1 MSRFGDLDDDVLV
14 QLVRWLSCNQVLKLR
29 ATDKR
34 WHLVLKR
41 PSALLGCEEVEKKVL
56 YWLRLPLQSYMW
68 VRLLGS
74 GCTKLTLYTEKTK
87 GELPGLDEALAR
99 ESLMRCSN
107 LRELML
113 QACVVDLAALSRLL
127 NGVVPRLR
135 ILNMSH
141 LVETP
146 PTQASV
152 ADLASACPTIEQ
164 IYFPYGMPQ
173 DMSLSWFQ
181 PFTNLNHANNQG
193 RPISSVYQGRPISSV
208 QEIAETLNACP
219 RLTSLSLFAEDSL
232 VIDVAQHLRKSFE
245 QLHELQLQDSILTK
259 DCGIA
264 LMQAC
269 CNLTT
274 LNVWN
279 TRVDDGQMSEIVCA
293 SPQLREL
300 EVGGDDSGFCDA
312 EVIAI
317 CNTQTSLVSL
327 NLSNIDG
334 LTDASISAMQK
345 LTSLVDLTLLYCL
358 DNPLSGE
365 ALHELVQAC
374 PLLSTLTLQ
383 RGASYEDEETREQNF
398 QPSMLPG
405 CSTLLAIR
413 DLLEERGG
421 ALDDGED

>member
-1 MSRFGDLDDDVLV
+1 MSHFGDLDDDVLV
-14 QLVRWLSCNQVLKLR
+14 QLVRWLSCDQILKLR

-34 WHLVLKR
+34 WHLLLKR
-41 PSALLGCEEVEKKVL
+41 PSALLGCEEVEEKVL
-56 YWLRLPLQSYMW
+56 YWVRLPLQSYMW

-74 GCTKLTLYTEKTK
+74 GCTKLTLDASE
-87 GELPGLDEALAR
+87 GERREFPGLDEALAR

-164 IYFPYGMPQ
+164 IYFPYNMLQ
-173 DMSLSWFQ
+173 DMPLSWFQ
-181 PFTNLNHANNQG
+181 PFTKLTHAKNEF
-193 RPISSVYQGRPISSV
+193 RHISSV

-219 RLTSLSLFAEDSL
+219 RLTSLSLWAQDSL
-232 VIDVAQHLRKSFE
+232 VFDVGQHLRKSFE
-245 QLHELQLQDSILTK
+245 QLHTLQLQDSILTK

-279 TRVDDGQMSEIVCA
+279 TIVKDGQMSEIVCA

-317 CNTQTSLVSL
+317 CNTQTSLVTL

-345 LTSLVDLTLLYCL
+345 LTSLVHLTLLYCL

-383 RGASYEDEETREQNF
+383 RGASYDDEEDREQNF

>member
-1 MSRFGDLDDDVLV
+1 MSHFGDLDDDVLV
-14 QLVRWLSCNQVLKLR
+14 QLVRWLSCDQILNLR

-34 WHLVLKR
+34 WHLLLKR
-41 PSALLGCEEVEKKVL
+41 PSALLGCEEVEEKVL
-56 YWLRLPLQSYMW
+56 YWERLPLQSYMW

-141 LVETP
+141 WVELSTP

-164 IYFPYGMPQ
+164 IYFPYNMLQ
-173 DMSLSWFQ
+173 DMPLSWFQ
-181 PFTNLNHANNQG
+181 PFTKLTHAKNEF
-193 RPISSVYQGRPISSV
+193 RHISSV

-219 RLTSLSLFAEDSL
+219 RLTSLSLWAQDSL
-232 VIDVAQHLRKSFE
+232 VFDVGQHLRKSFE
-245 QLHELQLQDSILTK
+245 QLHTLQLQDSILTK

-279 TRVDDGQMSEIVCA
+279 TIVKDGQMSEIVCA

-317 CNTQTSLVSL
+317 CNTQTSLVTL

-345 LTSLVDLTLLYCL
+345 LTSLVHLSLLYCL

>member
-14 QLVRWLSCNQVLKLR
+14 QLVRWLSCDQVLKLR

-164 IYFPYGMPQ
+164 TSRTTCSRTCHFRGS
-173 DMSLSWFQ
+173 SL
-181 PFTNLNHANNQG
+181 P
-193 RPISSVYQGRPISSV
+193 PISPCSRPCHFRGSS
-208 QEIAETLNACP
+208 
-219 RLTSLSLFAEDSL
+219 
-232 VIDVAQHLRKSFE
+232 
-245 QLHELQLQDSILTK
+245 LH
-259 DCGIA
+259 
-264 LMQAC
+264 
-269 CNLTT
+269 
-274 LNVWN
+274 
-279 TRVDDGQMSEIVCA
+279 
-293 SPQLREL
+293 
-300 EVGGDDSGFCDA
+300 
-312 EVIAI
+312 
-317 CNTQTSLVSL
+317 
-327 NLSNIDG
+327 
-334 LTDASISAMQK
+334 
-345 LTSLVDLTLLYCL
+345 
-358 DNPLSGE
+358 
-365 ALHELVQAC
+365 
-374 PLLSTLTLQ
+374 
-383 RGASYEDEETREQNF
+383 
-398 QPSMLPG
+398 QPHP
-405 CSTLLAIR
+405 CK
-413 DLLEERGG
+413 
-421 ALDDGED
+421 

>member
-1 MSRFGDLDDDVLV
+1 MSKWVE
-14 QLVRWLSCNQVLKLR
+14 LS
-29 ATDKR
+29 
-34 WHLVLKR
+34 
-41 PSALLGCEEVEKKVL
+41 
-56 YWLRLPLQSYMW
+56 
-68 VRLLGS
+68 
-74 GCTKLTLYTEKTK
+74 TK
-87 GELPGLDEALAR
+87 
-99 ESLMRCSN
+99 
-107 LRELML
+107 
-113 QACVVDLAALSRLL
+113 
-127 NGVVPRLR
+127 
-135 ILNMSH
+135 
-141 LVETP
+141 

-164 IYFPYGMPQ
+164 TSPFHQSHHAPGHVTFVVPA
-173 DMSLSWFQ
+173 
-181 PFTNLNHANNQG
+181 FTNLTHANNEG
-193 RPISSVYQGRPISSV
+193 RYISSF

-279 TRVDDGQMSEIVCA
+279 TIVKDGQMSEIVCA

-317 CNTQTSLVSL
+317 CNTQTSLVTL

-345 LTSLVDLTLLYCL
+345 LTSLVHLSLLYCL

-405 CSTLLAIR
+405 CSTLNAAGDPGPARRALLAIR
-413 DLLEERGG
+413 DLDRLRFGRLVQE
-421 ALDDGED
+421 

>member
-14 QLVRWLSCNQVLKLR
+14 QLVRWLSCDQVLKLR

-164 IYFPYGMPQ
+164 INFSRTSYKMLQ
-173 DMSLSWFQ
+173 DMPLSWFQ
-181 PFTNLNHANNQG
+181 PFTKLTHAVNELG
-193 RPISSVYQGRPISSV
+193 RPISSA

-219 RLTSLSLFAEDSL
+219 RLTSLSLLAEGSL
-232 VIDVAQHLRKSFE
+232 VFDVAQHLRKSFE
-245 QLHELQLQDSILTK
+245 QLHKLQLQDSILTK
-259 DCGIA
+259 DCSIA

-274 LNVWN
+274 LDVWN
-279 TRVDDGQMSEIVCA
+279 TTVEDGQNSEIVCA

-300 EVGGDDSGFCDA
+300 EVGGDESGFCDA
-312 EVIAI
+312 DVIAI
-317 CNTQTSLVSL
+317 CNTQTSLVEFSM
-327 NLSNIDG
+327 SNIDG
-334 LTDASISAMQK
+334 LTDASFSAMHK

-358 DNPLSGE
+358 DYPLSGE
-365 ALHELVQAC
+365 ALLELVQAC

-383 RGASYEDEETREQNF
+383 RGASYQIPETREQNF
-398 QPSMLPG
+398 HPSMLPG
-405 CSTLLAIR
+405 CPTLLAIR

-421 ALDDGED
+421 ALDDGEEED